1 MSEILIGVII
11 GGLIASIAPV
21 FTLFIDQRRWRKE
34 SKLSYLLSERKNLE
48 SLYSKNLK
56 RFSKSIAENSFS
68 SDMIS
73 EFLITMPQ
81 EVSSTFKDFM
91 TDPNKTEKKCKQFY
105 LDLASAMRKSL
116 NEIDNKI
123 KAIMS

>member
-11 GGLIASIAPV
+11 GGLIASIAPI

-48 SLYSKNLK
+48 SLYSNNLK
-56 RFSKSIAENSFS
+56 RFSKSLAENSFS

-81 EVSSTFKDFM
+81 DVSNTFKDFM

-123 KAIMS
+123 KVIIS

>member
-34 SKLSYLLSERKNLE
+34 SKLSYLLAERKNLE

>member
-1 MSEILIGVII
+1 MSEILIGVVI
-11 GGLIASIAPV
+11 GGLIASIAPI

-73 EFLITMPQ
+73 DFLITMPQ
-81 EVSSTFKDFM
+81 DVSNTFKDFM

>member
-1 MSEILIGVII
+1 MSEILIGVVI
-11 GGLIASIAPV
+11 GGLIASIAPI

-81 EVSSTFKDFM
+81 DVSNTFKDFM